1 MIALKIKDTKKMMQ
15 TLLTSE
21 SFDRF
26 SMQEISIIKD
36 ISLFMEGRLN
46 KEYYSERELAT
57 PELAGR
63 EFSLWGESRALISGF
78 LGQDSAPLSFKF
90 ILQAPCAY
98 VQKLLS
104 SPDFTADPSLVKSL
118 NLTFRYENETL
129 TCLTGTAFTTFV
141 PDKSLDILWDR
152 AIRKSLDNM
161 QIAFEDL

>member
-1 MIALKIKDTKKMMQ
+1 MIALKIKDTQKMIQ
-15 TLLTSE
+15 ALLASE

-46 KEYYSERELAT
+46 KEYYSGRELSA

-63 EFSLWGESRALISGF
+63 EFSLWGESRTLVSGF
-78 LGQDSAPLSFKF
+78 FGQNQFPLSFKF
-90 ILQAPCAY
+90 VLQAPDTY

-118 NLTFRYENETL
+118 NLTFRYEHETL

-161 QIAFEDL
+161 KISFEEL